1 MIVPSG
7 SKYFA
12 AGACR
17 MGLPNNRMNLTSG
30 DLLEVARADRQ
41 PWRRARLRFV
51 VARRL
56 SGC

>member
-1 MIVPSG
+1 MYPG
-7 SKYFA
+7 FT
-12 AGACR
+12 

-30 DLLEVARADRQ
+30 DLLEVARAAR
-41 PWRRARLRFV
+41 PPGRRARLRFV